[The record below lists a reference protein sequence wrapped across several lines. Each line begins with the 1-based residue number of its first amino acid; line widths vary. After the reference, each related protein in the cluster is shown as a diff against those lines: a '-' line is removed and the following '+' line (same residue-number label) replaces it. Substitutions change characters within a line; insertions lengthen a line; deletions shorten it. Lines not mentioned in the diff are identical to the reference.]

1 MREQLSWAAVTT
13 INDRLKHAEKE
24 HPEGPSFAALE
35 SELMEVYEAI
45 AKDNY
50 IHATYELY
58 DVIAVAIRLIEQFE
72 NK

>member
-1 MREQLSWAAVTT
+1 MKEDIIWF

-45 AKDNY
+45 LEKNY
-50 IHATYELY
+50 THAIYELV
-58 DVIAVAIRLIEQFE
+58 DLIVVAIRLIEQF
-72 NK
+72 KKK